1 MRMLLR
7 VSIPPVMPLP
17 TLEPSAL
24 LSSEC
29 WPISNRRNL
38 CLLFDC
44 DFELLRKIFLALQQ
58 DGGTSV
64 RPLT

>member
-44 DFELLRKIFLALQQ
+44 DFELLRKILWLCNRTEVPQFGL
-58 DGGTSV
+58 
-64 RPLT
+64 